1 MVHLRL
7 FDGNRAC
14 GTHGGLCSDFMYEV
28 TCQTCIEWN
37 ETNSLARSALGFSE
51 FDYDEAGAFE
61 QANDD
66 LNSRIHAE
74 YKESHYV

>member
-14 GTHGGLCSDFMYEV
+14 GSHGGLCSDFEAEV
-28 TCQTCIEWN
+28 TCQTCVEWSESN
-37 ETNSLARSALGFSE
+37 RLARLALGFSE

-66 LNSRIHAE
+66 LNSRIYAE
-74 YKESHYV
+74 YKGSHYV